1 VGEFDKFEE
10 LLECH
15 LCDTITVIFP
25 DYDQRGTFKIV
36 KTEWNVLEERY
47 ESMDLGD
54 LSVSLSEALGVGS
67 SSSVSGGG
75 GPTTVSVAVNST
87 TTGAAGTNA
96 SVTNVG
102 DEVKRG
108 DKILMYEAMKMENNF
123 LAEVDGVI
131 KDIKVKVGDNIL
143 QGAVLAIIG

>member
-1 VGEFDKFEE
+1 MKKFKFTISGNQYEVEVQSFENDKAQVVVNGTQYEVDVEREKEE
-10 LLECH
+10 AKP
-15 LCDTITVIFP
+15 VIAP
-25 DYDQRGTFKIV
+25 RP
-36 KTEWNVLEERY
+36 KT
-47 ESMDLGD
+47 
-54 LSVSLSEALGVGS
+54 APAS
-67 SSSVSGGG
+67 SAA
-75 GPTTVSVAVNST
+75 PAAP
-87 TTGAAGTNA
+87 AAGDANGVKAVAPLPGTIMQIF
-96 SVTNVG
+96 VNVG

>member
-1 VGEFDKFEE
+1 MKKFKFTISGNQYEVEVQSFENDKAQVVVNGTQYEVDVEREKEE
-10 LLECH
+10 AKP
-15 LCDTITVIFP
+15 VVAP
-25 DYDQRGTFKIV
+25 RPK
-36 KTEWNVLEERY
+36 
-47 ESMDLGD
+47 
-54 LSVSLSEALGVGS
+54 AAPAS
-67 SSSVSGGG
+67 SAA
-75 GPTTVSVAVNST
+75 PAAP
-87 TTGAAGTNA
+87 AAGDANGVKAVAPLPGTIMQIF
-96 SVTNVG
+96 VNVG

>member
-1 VGEFDKFEE
+1 MKKFKFTISGNQYEVEVQSFENDKAQVVVNGTQYEVDVEREKEE
-10 LLECH
+10 AKP
-15 LCDTITVIFP
+15 VIAP
-25 DYDQRGTFKIV
+25 RPK
-36 KTEWNVLEERY
+36 
-47 ESMDLGD
+47 
-54 LSVSLSEALGVGS
+54 AAPAS
-67 SSSVSGGG
+67 SAA
-75 GPTTVSVAVNST
+75 PAAP
-87 TTGAAGTNA
+87 AAGGNVDGVKAVAPLPGTIMQIF
-96 SVTNVG
+96 VNVG

>member
-1 VGEFDKFEE
+1 MKKFKFTISGNQYEVEVQSFENDKAQVVVNGTQYEVDVEREKEE
-10 LLECH
+10 AKPVIAPRPKAAPAPAATPAAAPAGDANGVKAVAPLPG
-15 LCDTITVIFP
+15 TIMQIF
-25 DYDQRGTFKIV
+25 V
-36 KTEWNVLEERY
+36 
-47 ESMDLGD
+47 
-54 LSVSLSEALGVGS
+54 
-67 SSSVSGGG
+67 
-75 GPTTVSVAVNST
+75 
-87 TTGAAGTNA
+87 
-96 SVTNVG
+96 NVG